1 MLLTQKQIEN
11 FKTQLLSM
19 REEVLQRNK
28 NREENLDIDQV
39 RGNENH
45 MGNAGTAE
53 YEHARE
59 MTLSQN
65 DEQLI
70 DEINEALQR
79 IEEGTFGICVDTGK
93 EISIERLE
101 AVPYA
106 KRTIEAQKEYDQQ
119 KNPVDES
126 LNNKREDNS
135 QMIDL
140 IEKEHE

>member
-1 MLLTQKQIEN
+1 MALTQKQIED
-11 FKTQLLSM
+11 FKNQLRRM
-19 REEVLQRNK
+19 KEEVLQRNK
-28 NREENLDIDQV
+28 NREENLDTDQV

-59 MTLSQN
+59 ITLSQN

-79 IEEGTFGICVDTGK
+79 IDEGIFGICVETGD
-93 EISIERLE
+93 EISIDRLE

-106 KRTIEAQKEYDQQ
+106 KRTIEAQKQYDQQ
-119 KNPVDES
+119 KNPVDER
-126 LNNKREDNS
+126 LNNKREDNL
-135 QMIDL
+135 QMINL